1 MLGFGKKRAQQFD
14 ALIRPHLDSLF
25 RLAYHL
31 SGERSDAE
39 DLVQDVLVKL
49 MPKTDELG
57 RIERLRPWLKR
68 VLYRQFIDHHRKQAR
83 RLDVNLV
90 VFGSSGTE
98 DDNGD
103 IMERIANNLDGPADS
118 LDNEQLRNSMRKIL
132 SELKPDQRALIVM
145 HDMEGRPQEEIAEIL
160 EVPVGTIKSRLHRT
174 RAQLKRKVALE
185 LEPAAAVSR
194 VKSQR

>member
-68 VLYRQFIDHHRKQAR
+68 VLYRQFIDHHRKQTR

-90 VFGSSGTE
+90 AFGSTAL
-98 DDNGD
+98 DDDQGD
-103 IMERIANNLDGPADS
+103 IMERMANSLEGPADS
-118 LDNEQLRNSMRKIL
+118 LDNEQLRQSIRKIL
-132 SELKPDQRALIVM
+132 GELKPDQRALIVM

-185 LEPAAAVSR
+185 LEPAANVSR
-194 VKSQR
+194 VKS

>member
-103 IMERIANNLDGPADS
+103 ILERIANNLDGPADS
-118 LDNEQLRNSMRKIL
+118 LDNEQFRSSIRKIL

-160 EVPVGTIKSRLHRT
+160 DVPVGTIKSRLHRT

-194 VKSQR
+194 VKP

>member
-14 ALIRPHLDSLF
+14 ALVRPHLDSLF

-49 MPKTDELG
+49 MPKTDELS

-68 VLYRQFIDHHRKQAR
+68 VLYRQFIDHHRKQSR
-83 RLDVNLV
+83 RPDVNLTV
-90 VFGSSGTE
+90 VKNSDT
-98 DDNGD
+98 DDDSVD
-103 IMERIANNLDGPADS
+103 IMERIANTLDGPADN
-118 LDNEQLRNSMRKIL
+118 LGHQQLQKSMQKL
-132 SELKPDQRALIVM
+132 LCELNPDQRALIVM
-145 HDMEGRPQEEIAEIL
+145 HDMEGRPQEEIADIL

-174 RAQLKRKVALE
+174 RAQLKRKVVLE
-185 LEPAAAVSR
+185 LEPAAAISR
-194 VKSQR
+194 VKS

>member
-14 ALIRPHLDSLF
+14 ALVRPHLDSLF

-49 MPKTDELG
+49 MPKTDELA
-57 RIERLRPWLKR
+57 RVERLRPWLKR
-68 VLYRQFIDHHRKQAR
+68 VLYRQFIDHHRKQSR
-83 RLDVNLV
+83 RLDVNLTLV
-90 VFGSSGTE
+90 GNAGSE
-98 DDNGD
+98 DDSGD
-103 IMERIANNLDGPADS
+103 IMERIANTLDGPADS
-118 LDNEQLRNSMRKIL
+118 LGRQQLQQSLQKLLQTL
-132 SELKPDQRALIVM
+132 SPDQRALIIM
-145 HDMEGRPQEEIAEIL
+145 HDMEGRPQEEIADIL
-160 EVPVGTIKSRLHRT
+160 GVPVGTVKSRLHRT

-194 VKSQR
+194 VKSKR